1 MPKWRH
7 NGTVKMVK
15 KTEMHQPRTNLRL
28 SGELLMAVDDAR
40 SKRPGKISRNTW
52 ITEAILE
59 KLERIEKNDG
69 KDEL

>member
-1 MPKWRH
+1 
-7 NGTVKMVK
+7 
-15 KTEMHQPRTNLRL
+15 
-28 SGELLMAVDDAR
+28 MAVDDAR